1 MAFAP
6 SFSTSAPTIGPLG
19 RRLLGLFF
27 ILLTLGLAGASM
39 GLWALARIGQATDGI
54 VVHSLAIERL
64 LSDTQRLQALN
75 AERYKAVALS
85 SEPEVGD
92 TLGADIAATEQ
103 QYSTHLAQLEQLL
116 QSKAQQA
123 LLAQV
128 HQQTLAFDTAR
139 QALLQARDF
148 GLTERIRDVYTQQFL
163 PATQAQQAALAAL
176 GQAQR
181 QAIDAAAQAQQGQQ
195 VVAQVSQSM
204 VTLERTAARI
214 GTITGVI
221 DDLAFQ
227 TNLLALNAAIEAA
240 RTGERGRGFSVVAG
254 EVRQLAQH
262 SAAAAHEIKTLI
274 GQAQQQI
281 AHSGTLAQAADARM
295 AQVSAA
301 ITHTAHAMLDIRTH
315 SQAQRNDIAAIG
327 QALDQ
332 LDQVTQQN
340 AALVEQSVSATAQ
353 LRTQADELTALVS
366 RFILPESMPGT
377 LLALQQ

>member
-92 TLGADIAATEQ
+92 ILGADIAATEQ

-128 HQQTLAFDTAR
+128 HQQTQAFDTAR

-240 RTGERGRGFSVVAG
+240 RAGERGRGFAVVAG
-254 EVRQLAQH
+254 EVRQLAQR

>member
-1 MAFAP
+1 MR
-6 SFSTSAPTIGPLG
+6 T
-19 RRLLGLFF
+19 
-27 ILLTLGLAGASM
+27 
-39 GLWALARIGQATDGI
+39 
-54 VVHSLAIERL
+54 
-64 LSDTQRLQALN
+64 
-75 AERYKAVALS
+75 AEH
-85 SEPEVGD
+85 
-92 TLGADIAATEQ
+92 TE
-103 QYSTHLAQLEQLL
+103 
-116 QSKAQQA
+116 
-123 LLAQV
+123 
-128 HQQTLAFDTAR
+128 
-139 QALLQARDF
+139 
-148 GLTERIRDVYTQQFL
+148 
-163 PATQAQQAALAAL
+163 TQA
-176 GQAQR
+176 AQ
-181 QAIDAAAQAQQGQQ
+181 AAAQAQQGQQ
-195 VVAQVSQSM
+195 VVAQVRQSM

-240 RTGERGRGFSVVAG
+240 RAGERGRGFAVVAG
-254 EVRQLAQH
+254 EVRQLAQR

-295 AQVSAA
+295 AQVAAA
-301 ITHTAHAMLDIRTH
+301 IAHTAHAMLDIRTH

>member
-1 MAFAP
+1 MSRAIVAELENPYQRAWSLMCQFMDVCPDEIWAETNGGWP
-6 SFSTSAPTIGPLG
+6 VWQQVAHTVAVLN
-19 RRLLGLFF
+19 FF
-27 ILLTLGLAGASM
+27 ILENDDDTFVPAPAELGVLM
-39 GLWALARIGQATDGI
+39 LK
-54 VVHSLAIERL
+54 E
-64 LSDTQRLQALN
+64 
-75 AERYKAVALS
+75 
-85 SEPEVGD
+85 
-92 TLGADIAATEQ
+92 
-103 QYSTHLAQLEQLL
+103 
-116 QSKAQQA
+116 
-123 LLAQV
+123 
-128 HQQTLAFDTAR
+128 
-139 QALLQARDF
+139 
-148 GLTERIRDVYTQQFL
+148 
-163 PATQAQQAALAAL
+163 
-176 GQAQR
+176 
-181 QAIDAAAQAQQGQQ
+181 QGQQ
-195 VVAQVSQSM
+195 VVAQVSHSM

-240 RTGERGRGFSVVAG
+240 RAGERGRGFAVVAG
-254 EVRQLAQH
+254 EVRQLAQR

-295 AQVSAA
+295 AQVAAA
-301 ITHTAHAMLDIRTH
+301 IAHTAHAMLDIRTH

-377 LLALQQ
+377 LLALQ